1 MNQFQY
7 MAVGIPTGLVLVLS
21 LIAVFHYIYR
31 PSDLAQMDLRKAMEL
46 KTLVPKTS
54 RREVMILAVMAL
66 TVILWVGPSLLR
78 GVSPWL
84 YKSLSRYTT
93 AMPPL
98 LGCILLFILRENG
111 EPLLSFKEAV
121 SNGILW
127 AAILMTGAATMLGSA
142 LTNQEMGIKEWLS
155 TMLGPVA
162 ASLPAEGIILFFFAW
177 CILETN
183 FSSNIVTTTVV
194 SAVALSVL
202 QALPQG
208 TVAVGAVVCLIGFGA
223 GICNMTPAGQST
235 INTVAISSG
244 WTTARD
250 MFIWGGI
257 FSLLALL
264 AMAFVGYPLGVLII
278 G

>member
-1 MNQFQY
+1 M
-7 MAVGIPTGLVLVLS
+7 
-21 LIAVFHYIYR
+21 
-31 PSDLAQMDLRKAMEL
+31 
-46 KTLVPKTS
+46 
-54 RREVMILAVMAL
+54 
-66 TVILWVGPSLLR
+66 
-78 GVSPWL
+78 
-84 YKSLSRYTT
+84 
-93 AMPPL
+93 
-98 LGCILLFILRENG
+98 
-111 EPLLSFKEAV
+111 
-121 SNGILW
+121 
-127 AAILMTGAATMLGSA
+127 
-142 LTNQEMGIKEWLS
+142 
-155 TMLGPVA
+155 
-162 ASLPAEGIILFFFAW
+162 
-177 CILETN
+177 
-183 FSSNIVTTTVV
+183 V